1 MKDKNNA
8 IEAEG
13 ISKKFDIKYT
23 TFYGGQ
29 AKSGTKTVL
38 DGMSFSIRKGEVV
51 GIVGRNGSGKSTLMK
66 ILSGI
71 MGPDSGTVNVNGK
84 VASILELGMGFEPE
98 MTGRDNIR
106 IKCSMYGF
114 TEKDIDQ
121 QMESIIQ
128 FSELGE
134 QVDHPLR
141 TYSSGMTA
149 KLAFSVIM
157 HTTCNVM
164 IVDEVLSVGDAS
176 FNAKCRMVFQKMKK
190 EGRAILIA
198 SHSMETLESMCD
210 RVMWIDE
217 GKVREM
223 GDPSSV
229 CYHFF
234 SDMVDSFDTIIKLA
248 EEGDVIS
255 MNRSAVMLRDG
266 IGVQKDEKRAVDL
279 FTKAANMGHTDS
291 QMDLADMKLKAGDK
305 KSALALYKKAA
316 NDGNYKAITR
326 LTVMD
331 EDNAAVSEKLMKDV
345 RSEAEAGNIQFY
357 FMDGNNNGSLFFDYL
372 KCDPRTLEL
381 FNGKLFVTGSEIES
395 ILVKLQQE
403 YNEIDQNLRKGDPID
418 VFNAT
423 HPKSSIPYRVVI
435 IDSFPKGINATYIPV
450 ITKLVKNEIAAGLH
464 FVFLVEEQD
473 ISRISELAD
482 LTTVFSIK
490 PNLRKL
496 DTSLLSRGV
505 LDYVSKAYNQ
515 EKAMLFEEYYDSN
528 VDWWKDTTANYTII
542 PLGMHRAVNYN
553 LTFNEEGKDSGVSSA
568 NAVIVGMPGSGKSC
582 LLHTM
587 IVGSSI
593 KYSPNEL
600 RFYMI
605 DLKAV
610 EFKQYEV
617 ERLPHAEFVALKAN
631 PEFGFHIL
639 QVICKKIKERE
650 QLFNQRQVKNYLGYR
665 NAFPDD
671 VLPRYMIFID
681 EYQELLRGD
690 LRPAVISRLDF
701 IIRVGRALGFNL
713 ILSSQTMDLPAELVG
728 LISHRIAMRSTTAAA
743 RSVLDFYDE
752 RAPQLNTG
760 QAIVHA
766 ETTDLV
772 QSYYLPEDAKGK
784 PANATKLRADYLK
797 LIREKWELE
806 TQGKYEHNL
815 VVFDREMPALL
826 SNNKAYKKMSV
837 VKEAYDVFF
846 SPGEK
851 IMIDGEDLMCKF
863 TRMRNDNLMV
873 LGGKADVSVRTLNGC
888 LMSML
893 PQLDPKDVGIDIVN
907 LLNLSQASLYHEI
920 ENSSRFIKDKF
931 VKACYTT
938 DSSDINALFDDIL
951 SDIKQRTAKLRSGEY
966 VAPRFLVIYRTEN
979 DMAFHEI
986 VTQSYGMESSE
997 KSELTNKLLQILGTG
1012 PEVGIHSLVH
1022 FNDPASFF
1030 VVLDAKSNDKH
1041 FFNHRLLLQMQE
1053 EESKHF
1059 LDSFSRKDA
1068 SELVDK
1074 EASEKFAYNLAL
1086 YYNAYDQNEPVKI
1099 KPYEFININQ

>member
-1 MKDKNNA
+1 MDIRAFLEKDYQRIKALLASGTLFSAVRNEESTISRAVEHLENA
-8 IEAEG
+8 SEQLLEQQRKQIDQKFRVKMSSIESLLGKLKVAGSNLSVLNKDDISRLESALSEMLQILDVQKRHELTEREEDSKAKRESNVSNYLERTEPTLVKHFSDAKAKMEG
-13 ISKKFDIKYT
+13 LLTQLGPLDQYYETAAYDSGIWESLSPKHSFPSCNSVRLGESTIQIPAIKGEEVSL
-23 TFYGGQ
+23 FIPEIVPFF
-29 AKSGTKTVL
+29 AKSSLTITYKSSERQML
-38 DGMSFSIRKGEVV
+38 KGV
-51 GIVGRNGSGKSTLMK
+51 
-66 ILSGI
+66 
-71 MGPDSGTVNVNGK
+71 
-84 VASILELGMGFEPE
+84 
-98 MTGRDNIR
+98 
-106 IKCSMYGF
+106 
-114 TEKDIDQ
+114 
-121 QMESIIQ
+121 
-128 FSELGE
+128 
-134 QVDHPLR
+134 
-141 TYSSGMTA
+141 
-149 KLAFSVIM
+149 
-157 HTTCNVM
+157 
-164 IVDEVLSVGDAS
+164 
-176 FNAKCRMVFQKMKK
+176 
-190 EGRAILIA
+190 
-198 SHSMETLESMCD
+198 
-210 RVMWIDE
+210 
-217 GKVREM
+217 
-223 GDPSSV
+223 
-229 CYHFF
+229 
-234 SDMVDSFDTIIKLA
+234 VDSIVT
-248 EEGDVIS
+248 
-255 MNRSAVMLRDG
+255 RS
-266 IGVQKDEKRAVDL
+266 
-279 FTKAANMGHTDS
+279 
-291 QMDLADMKLKAGDK
+291 
-305 KSALALYKKAA
+305 
-316 NDGNYKAITR
+316 
-326 LTVMD
+326 
-331 EDNAAVSEKLMKDV
+331 LM
-345 RSEAEAGNIQFY
+345 SSEAGNIRFY

-395 ILVKLQQE
+395 ILLKLQQD
-403 YNEIDQNLRKGDPID
+403 YNEIDQNLRKGDPIEA
-418 VFNAT
+418 FNST

-435 IDSFPKGINATYIPV
+435 MDSFPKGINATYIPI

-473 ISRISELAD
+473 LSRVSELAS
-482 LTTVFSIK
+482 LTTVFALK
-490 PNLRKL
+490 PNLRKT

-528 VDWWKDTTANYTII
+528 VDWWKDTAANYTII

-553 LTFNEEGKDSGVSSA
+553 LVFNEEGKDGGVSSA

-650 QLFNQRQVKNYLGYR
+650 QLFNDRQVKNYLGYR
-665 NAFPDD
+665 NAFPED
-671 VLPRYMIFID
+671 VLPRYMVFID
-681 EYQELLRGD
+681 EYQELLRGE

-760 QAIVHA
+760 QAIIHA

-784 PANATKLRADYLK
+784 PANATKLRADYLR
-797 LIREKWELE
+797 LIREKWEQE
-806 TQGKYEHNL
+806 TRGRYEHNL

-826 SNNKAYKKMSV
+826 GNNKTYRKMSV
-837 VKEAYDVFF
+837 VKDAYDVFF

-851 IMIDGEDLMCKF
+851 IMIDGEDLMCRF

-873 LGGKADVSVRTLNGC
+873 LGGKAEVSVRTLNGC

-893 PQLDPKDVGIDIVN
+893 PQLDPKEVGIDIVN

-920 ENSSRFIKDKF
+920 ENSSRHIEDKF
-931 VKACYTT
+931 AKASYTT
-938 DSSDINALFDDIL
+938 DCADIDVLFDDIL
-951 SDIKQRTAKLRSGEY
+951 ADIDQRSAKMRAGEY
-966 VAPRFLVIYRTEN
+966 VAPRFLVIYRLEN
-979 DMAFHEI
+979 DPEFHEI

-997 KSELTNKLLQILGTG
+997 KSELTNKLIRILGSG
-1012 PEVGIHSLVH
+1012 PEVGLHSLVH

-1030 VVLDAKSNDKH
+1030 AVLDAKSNDKH

-1053 EESKHF
+1053 DESKHF

-1086 YYNAYDQNEPVKI
+1086 YYNAYDQNEPIKI
-1099 KPYEFININQ
+1099 KPYEFLNINQ